1 MSKILDYLNKK
12 QKEAVVQTDGSVL
25 ILAGAG
31 SGKTR
36 ALTYRVAYLIKEKK
50 VLPRHILAMTFTNK
64 AAGEMLERVKH
75 LLGLPSA
82 VSRYSPNLPHIG
94 TFHSICARILR
105 KEIEKMGYER
115 NFAIYDSSDQL
126 AVMKRVIK
134 KLEISQEQ
142 FKPQIILGAISNAKN
157 KLVGSRKFKQQVGSF
172 FEEQVSKCYT
182 KYQKELREAS
192 ALDFDDILMLIVEL
206 FQKHPDIL
214 ENYQNL
220 FKYIMVDEYQ
230 DTNHAQYVFLKM
242 LAEKSRNICVV
253 GDDWQSIYGWRGADV
268 QNILNFEKDYPEAKV
283 ILLEQNY
290 RSTQN
295 VLDAAHC
302 VISKNTNRKDKKLW
316 TKNDSGSPIT
326 LFEARDEKDESD
338 FVVNEINL
346 LRKEMKLKL
355 DDFAV
360 LYRTNA
366 QSRALE
372 EAFMKVGIPYKI
384 IGGFKFYER
393 KEVKDI
399 LAYLL
404 FARNPN
410 DKVSFERVVNI
421 PARGIGRKTID
432 KIMGVCEQ
440 NKIDILE
447 AIKSIVSVPAEDPKE
462 RVIVL
467 SKIKTLEKFH
477 VMLRNFRQ
485 TLKNMPVSKLITKIY
500 KESGYEQML
509 SKNGEEGAVRQE
521 NIQELLTVAQDYDGQ
536 ENGADLFLEEVAL
549 VSQTDNDLDAQ
560 NLVPLM
566 TLHSAK
572 GLEYET
578 VFIVGMEE
586 GLLPH
591 SRAILNE
598 KEMEEE
604 RRLCYVGITR
614 AKQKAHLIYTATRT
628 IYGSTQISIRSRF
641 VDEIDNHLFEQR
653 YSQNESDEFF
663 TDSFSND
670 GNKRKS
676 ERQGFI
682 KRTEDV
688 ERIIDLGKKGERKQ
702 RDAKFK
708 DGDRVKHKVFG
719 EGIVVSQDAKAI
731 NVVFPII
738 GLKKFAKGVAPLEKA
753 Q

>member
-1 MSKILDYLNKK
+1 MSKILDQLNKK
-12 QKEAVVQTDGSVL
+12 QKEAVVQTEGPVL

-64 AAGEMLERVKH
+64 AAGEMLERVRK
-75 LLGLPSA
+75 LLGLPPA
-82 VSRYSPNLPHIG
+82 VSRFSSNLPHIG

-105 KEIEKMGYER
+105 KEIEKIGYER

-126 AVMKRVIK
+126 AVMKRAIK
-134 KLEISQEQ
+134 KLEIPQEQ
-142 FKPQIILGAISNAKN
+142 FKPQVVLGAISNAKN
-157 KLVGSRKFKQQVGSF
+157 NLIGSHKFKLQAGSF

-182 KYQKELREAS
+182 EYQKELRGAG

-206 FQKHPDIL
+206 FRKHPDIL
-214 ENYQNL
+214 ENYQDL

-230 DTNHAQYVFLKM
+230 DTNHAQYVLLKM

-268 QNILNFEKDYPEAKV
+268 QNILSFEKDYPEAKV

-302 VISKNTNRKDKKLW
+302 IISKNTNRKDKKLW

-338 FVVNEINL
+338 FVVNEINS

-421 PARGIGRKTID
+421 PARGIGKKTID
-432 KIMGVCEQ
+432 KIISICEQ
-440 NKIDILE
+440 NEIDILE
-447 AIKSIVSVPAEDPKE
+447 AIKLIASRPAEDPKE
-462 RVIVL
+462 RVIVS
-467 SKIKTLEKFH
+467 SKIRTLEKFC
-477 VMLRNFRQ
+477 VMLRNFQ
-485 TLKNMPVSKLITKIY
+485 QALKSMPVSKLITKIY
-500 KESGYEQML
+500 KESEYEPML
-509 SKNGEEGAVRQE
+509 SKNGEEGAVRHE
-521 NIQELLTVAQDYDGQ
+521 NIQELLTAAQDYDEQ
-536 ENGADLFLEEVAL
+536 ENGTDLFLEEVAL

-560 NLVPLM
+560 DLVPLM

-614 AKQKAHLIYTATRT
+614 AKQKAHLIYTAART

-641 VDEIDNHLFEQR
+641 VDEIDDHLFEQR
-653 YSQNESDEFF
+653 YSQNESDDFF
-663 TDSFSND
+663 ADSLLSNKKQS
-670 GNKRKS
+670 GT

-682 KRTEDV
+682 KRTKDIEQ
-688 ERIIDLGKKGERKQ
+688 IIDLGKEGKKKQ
-702 RDAKFK
+702 YDTKFK
-708 DGDRVKHKVFG
+708 DGDRVKHEAFG
-719 EGIVVSQDAKAI
+719 EGIIVSQDAKAV
-731 NVVFPII
+731 NVAFPVT
-738 GLKKFAKGVAPLEKA
+738 GLKKFAKGVAPLEPV
-753 Q
+753 